1 MINWEVVLW
10 TCITV
15 GALAGVGAI
24 ILIFISAKNVRKRS
38 SELKDLHIELKNGMK
53 IMFCGGVYGKVV
65 KVGDETVEV
74 EVAKNVVIS
83 ISRYSIQG
91 VA

>member
-15 GALAGVGAI
+15 GVLVGIGAI
-24 ILIFISAKNVRKRS
+24 ILIFISARNVRKRS
-38 SELKDLHIELKNGMK
+38 SELKDIHIELKAGMK

-74 EVAKNVVIS
+74 EVAKNVVIT
-83 ISRYSIQG
+83 ISRYSIQS
-91 VA
+91 VV

>member
-15 GALAGVGAI
+15 AVLAGIVAI
-24 ILIFISAKNVRKRS
+24 ILIFISARNVRKRS
-38 SELKDLHIELKNGMK
+38 SELKDIHIELKAGMK

-74 EVAKNVVIS
+74 EVAKNVVIT
-83 ISRYSIQG
+83 ISRYSIQR
-91 VA
+91 VV